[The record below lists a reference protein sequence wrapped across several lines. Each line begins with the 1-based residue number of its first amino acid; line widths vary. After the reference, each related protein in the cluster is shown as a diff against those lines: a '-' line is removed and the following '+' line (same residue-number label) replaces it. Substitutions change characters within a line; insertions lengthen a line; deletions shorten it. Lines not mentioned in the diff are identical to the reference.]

1 MIGSHWVAPPA
12 GTEPCSRPDVPD
24 EGVVDHDREVA
35 RHLQLVAAADGDP
48 VHAGDG
54 RLADLPQPVVHV
66 HERAEPLPVLLRVAE
81 QILAPRAQVGA
92 DAERPARTGDDDDAD
107 LVVPGRVL
115 EGARQLAE
123 HPEVEGVQHLRPVE
137 RHRRARI
144 RLLVDDPLE
153 AELLRGERARLVGLG
168 HATSAKVT
176 VNGMPISIASLPL
189 AANSSDL
196 TAVLNASMSSH
207 SNSA

>member
-1 MIGSHWVAPPA
+1 MS
-12 GTEPCSRPDVPD
+12 D
-24 EGVVDHDREVA
+24 EGVVHHDREVA

-48 VHAGDG
+48 VHAGES

-81 QILAPRAQVGA
+81 QILAPGTQVGT
-92 DAERPARTGDDDDAD
+92 DAEGPARAGDDDDAD

-115 EGARQLAE
+115 EGARQLAQ
-123 HPEVEGVQHLRPVE
+123 HPEVEGIQHVRSVE
-137 RHRRARI
+137 GHRGARR

-153 AELLRGERARLVGLG
+153 PELVRRQRARLVGLG
-168 HATSAKVT
+168 HATSVKVT

>member
-1 MIGSHWVAPPA
+1 M
-12 GTEPCSRPDVPD
+12 PD

-48 VHAGDG
+48 VHAGER

-81 QILAPRAQVGA
+81 QVLAPGAQVGS
-92 DAERPARTGDDDDAD
+92 DAEGPAAAGDDDDTD

-115 EGARQLAE
+115 EGARQLAQ
-123 HPEVEGVQHLRPVE
+123 HPEVERVQDLRPVQG
-137 RHRRARI
+137 HGRARVV
-144 RLLVDDPLE
+144 LLVDDPLE
-153 AELLRGERARLVGLG
+153 AELLGRERAGLVRLG
-168 HATSAKVT
+168 HAAISTKAT

-189 AANSSDL
+189 AANSSER
-196 TAVLNASMSSH
+196 AAALNASMSLH